1 MVSESYD
8 YVIAMLGTQIQ
19 SSTCVWS
26 AYRVPG
32 IALHR
37 HKEDDK
43 KTGQVPLKLV
53 WVVTLVSPPLG
64 MCSFLTICKC

>member
-1 MVSESYD
+1 MVLGSYD

-19 SSTCVWS
+19 SSTHVWS
-26 AYRVPG
+26 AYCVPG

-53 WVVTLVSPPLG
+53 WVVALVSSPLG
-64 MCSFLTICKC
+64 VYSFLTIR